1 VSFTFVG
8 IDHVQL
14 AAPPGSEPVA
24 RRFFGDILGWTEL
37 AKPNH
42 LQQRGGLWFQCGAQQ
57 VHIGIQPDFTPAKK
71 AHPAFFV
78 RNLTALRAHIEQAGL
93 NPVDDEP
100 LPGARRFY
108 LFDPFGNRLEFLE
121 WLEPRSV

>member
-24 RRFFGDILGWTEL
+24 RRFFGDILGWAEL
-37 AKPNH
+37 PKPDH
-42 LQQRGGLWFQCGAQQ
+42 LQRRGGLWFQCGAQQ
-57 VHIGIQPDFTPAKK
+57 VHIGIQPDFTPATK

-78 RNLTALRAHIEQAGL
+78 QNLTALRTHVEQAGL
-93 NPVDDEP
+93 NPVDDER